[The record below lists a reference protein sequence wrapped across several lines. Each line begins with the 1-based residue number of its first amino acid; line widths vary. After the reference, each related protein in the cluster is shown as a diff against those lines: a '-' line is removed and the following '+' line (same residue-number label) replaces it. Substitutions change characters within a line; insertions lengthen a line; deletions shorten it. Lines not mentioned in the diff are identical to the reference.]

1 MTPVCTNELGYM
13 AGLEAGFARRNTTII
28 GLSLWNKDAS

>member
-13 AGLEAGFARRNTTII
+13 ARLRAGFAPRNTTII
-28 GLSLWNKDAS
+28 GLSPWNTDAS